1 MDVRITDAE
10 KKAPIPLSTDLG
22 LLLIG
27 KVCLVVCFYESGKY
41 KQTCFQTSVNKIS
54 PLSYFFK
61 LCFAHLDFY
70 SNIIKYYSNQE

>member
-27 KVCLVVCFYESGKY
+27 KVCLVVCF
-41 KQTCFQTSVNKIS
+41 FMRAANINKLAFKHLLTKFLFCRIFLNFVLHKIFLNVIF
-54 PLSYFFK
+54 PLR
-61 LCFAHLDFY
+61 
-70 SNIIKYYSNQE
+70 I